1 MSAAESFYDDFDAEI
16 VDAGRIKLPSPVWR
30 GRIIEFSRDWCGIRI
45 LADHQREILEEYQR
59 NDSAAILVC
68 TGQKMGKTECIAIAA
83 LYDFAT
89 EALVKCWLYGPK
101 VDHTEAVVWPRIA
114 LYAINAYYPCA
125 ECMPAHREW
134 CALVETDPL
143 DETPRPER
151 CPRCTPLIPSELKD
165 PKKPER
171 GRVSE
176 WLSPTDAESGLR
188 APDGR
193 SVRAYTGRK
202 EGSKGGFSGKLRLF
216 ADECSDISKADR
228 ETWAG
233 NLVGGGKIMG
243 FGNLLYP
250 HGWFAE
256 AFRDGTK
263 EAARWTKRIQKSSRY
278 SPNCRGTIRWS
289 DGVVTTNDNAG
300 PPIRGMATQEG
311 IEKNLRAWAGTNLVC
326 ARIDAQPPKIVEGQ
340 LAGSERVGNAERRW
354 SANEPDGILQF
365 GVDVARVRDK
375 LIIAPRR
382 GNSIRELV
390 GGVLGDDDYSGAVD
404 LLLETRARYIRPHE
418 RKPRLVYDAS
428 GKEGQRFGKELA
440 ARKAD
445 ELFDIYPIY
454 STFKPRNHKLYDK
467 KRDELACYFLETFL
481 SYGSIPTDSELEA
494 EIEATTSKRIEVSY
508 GSSGN
513 KWPVTQVITNDALR
527 PILGRSPDKRNA
539 CELAAWDVEGTD
551 IQESPAPSETET
563 NPGTPQAILAE
574 SKKAKRHETPANDFV
589 ETPIRPMTLSDIY
602 SASSAWRGV

>member
-1 MSAAESFYDDFDAEI
+1 MSAARKLAQKARAADVEALK
-16 VDAGRIKLPSPVWR
+16 VTLPSPVWR
-30 GRIIEFSRDWCGIRI
+30 GRILEFARDWCGIRVV
-45 LADHQREILEEYQR
+45 ADHQKDILEEYQR
-59 NDSAAILVC
+59 NENAAIIVC

-101 VDHTEAVVWPRIA
+101 IDHTEAVVWPRIA
-114 LYAINAYYPCA
+114 LYAINAYYPCS
-125 ECMPAHREW
+125 ECMPSHRAW

-151 CPRCTPLIPSELKD
+151 CSKCTPLIPSEPKD
-165 PKKPER
+165 SKKPER

-176 WLSPTDAESGLR
+176 WLNPTDSEAGLR

-216 ADECSDISKADR
+216 ADECSDISKVDR

-233 NLVGGGKIMG
+233 NLVGGGKVMG

-256 AFRDGTK
+256 AFREGTK

-278 SPNCRGTIRWS
+278 SPNCRGTIQWS
-289 DGVVTTNDNAG
+289 DGIVTANDNAG
-300 PPIRGMATQEG
+300 PPIRGMATVEG
-311 IEKNLRAWAGTNLVC
+311 IEKNLKAWAGTNFIC

-340 LAGSERVGNAERRW
+340 LAGSELVGMAERRW
-354 SANEPDGILQF
+354 PANDPDGVLQF
-365 GVDVARVRDK
+365 GVDVARMRDK

-382 GNSIRELV
+382 GNSIRELI
-390 GGVLGDDDYSGAVD
+390 GEKLGDDDYSRAVD
-404 LLLETRARYIRPHE
+404 MLFDARAKYIRLHE

-428 GKEGQRFGKELA
+428 GKEGQRFGQELR

-445 ELFDIYPIY
+445 ELFEIYPIY
-454 STFKPRNHKLYDK
+454 STFRPKNCKLYDK
-467 KRDELACYFLETFL
+467 KRDELACHFAEWLKF
-481 SYGSIPTDSELEA
+481 GSIPTDSELEA
-494 EIEATTSKRIEVSY
+494 EIEATTAKRVEVSY
-508 GSSGN
+508 GANGN
-513 KWPVTQVITNDALR
+513 KWEVQRVITNDELR

-539 CELAAWDVEGTD
+539 CELAAWDVDGSEVH
-551 IQESPAPSETET
+551 EAPPPEEAPAAAPTRP
-563 NPGTPQAILAE
+563 NAPQAK
-574 SKKAKRHETPANDFV
+574 SHEPANDIITEDFDGMGMS
-589 ETPIRPMTLSDIY
+589 ERLDMFTRI
-602 SASSAWRGV
+602 AWGQS

>member
-1 MSAAESFYDDFDAEI
+1 MSAAQKLAQKARAADVEASK
-16 VDAGRIKLPSPVWR
+16 VVLPSPVWR
-30 GRIIEFSRDWCGIRI
+30 GRIIEFSRDWCGIRV
-45 LADHQREILEEYQR
+45 LADHQKDILQEYQR
-59 NDSAAILVC
+59 NENAAIIVC

-101 VDHTEAVVWPRIA
+101 IDHTEAVVWPRIA
-114 LYAINAYYPCA
+114 LYAINAYYPCS
-125 ECMPAHREW
+125 ECMPAHRAW
-134 CALVETDPL
+134 CALVDVDPL

-151 CPRCTPLIPSELKD
+151 CSKCTPLIPSELKD

-176 WLSPTDAESGLR
+176 WLNPSDAEAGLR

-216 ADECSDISKADR
+216 ADECSDISKTDR

-233 NLVGGGKIMG
+233 NLVGGGKVMG

-256 AFRDGTK
+256 AFREGTK
-263 EAARWTKRIQKSSRY
+263 EAARWSKRIQKSSRY

-289 DGVVTTNDNAG
+289 DGVVTANDNAG
-300 PPIRGMATQEG
+300 PPIRGMATAEG

-340 LAGSERVGNAERRW
+340 LAGSELVGMAERRW
-354 SANEPDGILQF
+354 PANDPDGVLQF
-365 GVDVARVRDK
+365 GVDVARMRDK

-382 GNSIRELV
+382 GNSIRELI
-390 GGVLGDDDYSGAVD
+390 GEKLGDDDYSRAVD
-404 LLLETRARYIRPHE
+404 MLFEARAKYIRPHE

-428 GKEGQRFGKELA
+428 GKEGQRFGQELR

-445 ELFDIYPIY
+445 ELFEIYPIY
-454 STFKPRNHKLYDK
+454 STFRPKNCKLYDK
-467 KRDELACYFLETFL
+467 KRDELACHFAEWLKF
-481 SYGSIPTDSELEA
+481 GSIPTDSELEA
-494 EIEATTSKRIEVSY
+494 EIEATTAKRVEVSY
-508 GSSGN
+508 GSAGN
-513 KWPVTQVITNDALR
+513 RWEVQRVITNDELR

-539 CELAAWDVEGTD
+539 CELAAWDIDGSETLELPKVETIAPSPVETRPD
-551 IQESPAPSETET
+551 APQAKRKPAPV
-563 NPGTPQAILAE
+563 
-574 SKKAKRHETPANDFV
+574 PANDI
-589 ETPIRPMTLSDIY
+589 EDEQPANIY
-602 SASSAWRGV
+602 ERQVMVYREMWGQT